1 MSLLIV
7 ETIESK
13 EYYTIAGLGCL
24 TVIVLQMLKFE
35 SEPSTADGHALWRST
50 TAATLFSLLIQLL
63 SMSLISFGVSYKI
76 MLTTVYKAELAAE
89 LSAFI
94 EHRRLAGVPTIS
106 DEATATLFCISL
118 LFVLLSL
125 ECMLATHKGVTQ
137 SYQLLFHEIESIDMK
152 TMNWPL
158 MMISIL
164 KVCIFSFTATMSL
177 YATDPT
183 QVTIF
188 GFLVVVAMSL
198 TRIVGWGFVH
208 HGEDIKDAM
217 TFLTSQTTGVG
228 RNIVQVT
235 HTMAKKTL
243 EVTSKTLEGATFQS
257 SSDNRLHST
266 KDDELAIDRAL
277 WETSFDAVIVTDR
290 LGIMKYVNS
299 ATVQEFGYSSPEDLV
314 GKNVSMLV
322 GGGLA
327 VHHHSYMDRF
337 NKGESTS
344 TTIGKQRKLQARRM
358 NNSEFPVLIGIK
370 EIPKTGLLV
379 GYIRAEEGV
388 STQKNERAPIMSA
401 SERHVAVDESSF
413 DSIIVIDPRGMILNV
428 NLTTL
433 TEFGYTSKDEL
444 IGENIHILVGGGEAE
459 AHDAYLAAFDRGGR
473 DSSNIGNHRV
483 LYAKRKDGNE
493 FPCTIGI
500 RRSEDSDSLV
510 GYIRN
515 MSGITAEDM
524 ALKEKTKYLVD
535 DNSFDS
541 IIVTDDEGT
550 ILQVNATTVEE
561 FGYNAKAELVGK
573 NLTLLVGGGRA
584 KHHAKY
590 MKNFKKK
597 KKEDST
603 IGKQRKL
610 KARRRNGS
618 EFTCVIGIRRVEDT
632 DWLIGYIRSTEGLS
646 RLEEYEN
653 MSQKSAGS
661 VSTFGSNAS
670 GSGYSNSIDSN
681 DGSDANG
688 GLNSRVAKVPEDQE
702 LILDDKCGVQR

>member
-7 ETIESK
+7 ETIESR

-89 LSAFI
+89 ISALT

-118 LFVLLSL
+118 VVVLLSL
-125 ECMLATHKGVTQ
+125 EFMLATHKGVTK

-158 MMISIL
+158 MMISIF
-164 KVCIFSFTATMSL
+164 KVCIFIFTATISL
-177 YATDPT
+177 YDTDPT
-183 QVTIF
+183 QVTVF
-188 GFLVVVAMSL
+188 GFLVVVAMSIA
-198 TRIVGWGFVH
+198 RIVGWGFIH
-208 HGEDIKDAM
+208 HQEDIKDAM

-257 SSDNRLHST
+257 TSTRLHST
-266 KDDELAIDRAL
+266 KDDELTIDRAL

-290 LGIMKYVNS
+290 LGIMKYVNNT
-299 ATVQEFGYSSPEDLV
+299 TVQEFGYSSTKELV
-314 GKNVSMLV
+314 GKDVSMLV

-327 VHHHSYMDRF
+327 VHHHAYMDRF

-344 TTIGKQRKLQARRM
+344 TTIGKQRKLQARRK

-379 GYIRAEEGV
+379 GYIRTEDGME
-388 STQKNERAPIMSA
+388 TQESERAPTMTA

-433 TEFGYTSKDEL
+433 TEFGYAAKDEL

-515 MSGITAEDM
+515 MTGITAEDI
-524 ALKEKTKYLVD
+524 ALKDKTKNLVD

-550 ILQVNATTVEE
+550 ILQVNATAVEE
-561 FGYNAKAELVGK
+561 FGYSAKAELVGK

-590 MKNFKKK
+590 MKNFKRK

-610 KARRRNGS
+610 KARRRDGS

-632 DWLIGYIRSTEGLS
+632 NWLIGYIRSTEGLS
-646 RLEEYEN
+646 RMEEYEN

-661 VSTFGSNAS
+661 VSTFGSVAS
-670 GSGYSNSIDSN
+670 GSAYISSNASN
-681 DGSDANG
+681 DGSEPTG
-688 GLNSRVAKVPEDQE
+688 NSSSPVAKVPENQE
-702 LILDDKCGVQR
+702 LLDDKCGVER